1 MYGENVLVLYLACS
15 KVQELLVL
23 PTVVTALYLKYHY
36 SNHAAWMHIASC
48 MVPVLYFL
56 YNRRKNFVIDIV
68 LLANLLSLLIV
79 SVEHGNFFGV
89 STVLSF
95 MLSHFLIKRNVLAA
109 CFPLEVPTLDLYNY
123 SMCFYTYFS
132 YKAIMDPIYY

>member
-1 MYGENVLVLYLACS
+1 MYGDSVVVLYLACS

-23 PTVVTALYLKYHY
+23 PTVVTALYVKYHY
-36 SNHAAWMHIASC
+36 SNHTAWMHIASC

-56 YNRRKNFVIDIV
+56 YNRRKNIVIDIV
-68 LLANLLSLLIV
+68 LMANLLSLLIV
-79 SVEHGNFFGV
+79 SVENGNFFGV

-95 MLSHFLIKRNVLAA
+95 LLSHFLIKRNVLSA
-109 CFPLEVPTLDLYNY
+109 CFPLEVPTVDLYNY